1 MDKDSIQFIAITAF
15 LTYSLP
21 KIIEL
26 VMKRFG
32 EPKINLDT
40 QNIKNAL
47 ELHETLNK
55 KYVALEEKYEKLE
68 KRNEEANAKIDLIE
82 ERNAELERS
91 YWKSEHIREQLE
103 TRLAQYEGGRKN
115 VEQ

>member
-1 MDKDSIQFIAITAF
+1 MDKDSVQFVAITAF

-55 KYVALEEKYEKLE
+55 KYIALEQKYEKLE
-68 KRNEEANAKIDLIE
+68 ERYEAANIKIDGIE
-82 ERNAELERS
+82 ERNAELERN
-91 YWKSEHIREQLE
+91 YWKSEQVREQLE
-103 TRLAQYEGGRKN
+103 TRLSQYEGGRNDVK
-115 VEQ
+115 Q